1 MEYERIASWS
11 VMYVQWRKFG
21 KGGYVQ
27 AVHDVS
33 DWNATCDQGNKMGY
47 LVAKVKL
54 FSELFITKEKYCSIS
69 CEI

>member
-1 MEYERIASWS
+1 MEYERIAWWS
-11 VMYVQWRKFG
+11 VMDVQWRKLG

-33 DWNATCDQGNKMGY
+33 DGNASCDQGNKMGY

-54 FSELFITKEKYCSIS
+54 FS
-69 CEI
+69 